1 MWILIAI
8 CGHMANGLAFVID
21 KILLNQAFK
30 RSATYAGLV
39 GILSI
44 LAAVLIPWVDVWPH
58 GITLVW
64 TIISGI
70 TFTTALWMFFSAL
83 SRGEA
88 SRVVPIISA
97 LIPMITLLGTTL
109 FLSER
114 LNLKEYVGF
123 FLLVIATVL
132 LSSGKATHRLKK
144 SAIIYSLI
152 SAVLFAIMSVT
163 IKAIYDDVGFLSGFV
178 STRVIAALTGLF
190 LITIVDPFAGKEIK
204 NIIAPKKSKSGAK
217 KKGINPKTAA
227 LLALVGQSLG
237 GLGFVGVQLAIS
249 MGSAAI
255 VNSLQVIQFALLVVI
270 AFIMKS
276 KAKTLLGES
285 LEKSVIIVKSIAL
298 VLMAL
303 GLAFIVK

>member
-1 MWILIAI
+1 
-8 CGHMANGLAFVID
+8 MANGLAFVID

-39 GILSI
+39 GLLSI
-44 LAAVLIPWVDVWPH
+44 LAITLSPWVNIWPR
-58 GITLVW
+58 GITLLWV
-64 TIISGI
+64 IISGVA
-70 TFTTALWMFFSAL
+70 FTTALWMFFSAL

-97 LIPMITLLGTTL
+97 LIPMVTLLGTTI
-109 FLSER
+109 FLHER
-114 LNLKEYVGF
+114 LALKEYIGF
-123 FLLVIATVL
+123 FLLIIATIL
-132 LSSGKATHRLKK
+132 LSSGKATQRLKK
-144 SAIIYSLI
+144 SAIIYSII
-152 SAVLFAIMSVT
+152 SAILFAVMSVT
-163 IKAIYDDVGFLSGFV
+163 IKTIYDDVGFLSGFV
-178 STRVIAALTGLF
+178 STRVIAALTGLI
-190 LITIVDPFAGKEIK
+190 LITIIDPLAGKEIK
-204 NIIAPKKSKSGAK
+204 NIFAPKKSAGKQ
-217 KKGINPKTAA
+217 KGMNPKTAA
-227 LLALVGQSLG
+227 ILAIVGQSLG

-285 LEKSVIIVKSIAL
+285 LEKSVIVVKSIAL